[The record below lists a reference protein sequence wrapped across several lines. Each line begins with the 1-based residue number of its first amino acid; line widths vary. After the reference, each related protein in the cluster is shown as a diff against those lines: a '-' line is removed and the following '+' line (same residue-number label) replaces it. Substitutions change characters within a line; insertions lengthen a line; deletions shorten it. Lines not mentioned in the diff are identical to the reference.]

1 MRSNEIEI
9 DQFLESYLTRWQSE
23 IIDPLLEWNRY
34 LLEAKLT
41 QPQIDV
47 LFSDIEQQMGSE
59 KTSAGKA
66 IGVAGKVAKAAYN
79 VLPPNLANKLHDLI
93 KDTKPVKE
101 FDQAFEDKKA
111 EILAKHPKLEKIVN
125 VLGEK
130 ARKHPVVGAAVIG
143 ILTTAAALMTGGIGG
158 FAVAAVLK
166 TGNDLLKGESLSKS
180 LLKGV
185 GAGALGALAALP
197 LRMLGD
203 WLSTFEISSESVPGY
218 TRLTNVSII
227 HETNGVMDLS
237 IKTYMPTEV
246 YHKVTKL
253 TAIASQAIADD
264 NYGRASEIYKSLE
277 KIFDDPNYIKSMDE
291 IAANNQV
298 LVDKAVEG
306 AKKTAKVF
314 NVLASTVQGG
324 ATGAASKKLDEADL
338 KQIAG
343 SIAKWAKDKA
353 AATGKEISQT
363 ITVKKLVSAWQKAG
377 SPTDSDAIHS
387 ILKSAGVPDAVLQQA
402 FVSNKVP
409 VPKSPAKPR
418 TQRAK
423 PVTVNTGDAA
433 LDKQINDIIATKGKD
448 AAIQHLTAMK
458 TNMLKQAPAQ
468 AKHGEV
474 RKASDGQD
482 YKLDVGK
489 SGDRI
494 WFNVKTNSEASA
506 AIDKELEQGVPAKKK
521 KRVRRKPNPSTKAA
535 PTAGNP

>member
-1 MRSNEIEI
+1 MRSNEIEL

-23 IIDPLLEWNRY
+23 IIEPLLEWNRS

-41 QPQIDV
+41 QPQIDA
-47 LFSDIEQQMGSE
+47 LFSDIEQQMSSE

-66 IGVAGKVAKAAYN
+66 LNVAGKVAKTAYGA
-79 VLPPNLANKLHDLI
+79 LPPNLANKLHDLI
-93 KDTKPVKE
+93 KDTKPVKA

-111 EILAKHPKLEKIVN
+111 EILAKNPKLEKIVN
-125 VLGEK
+125 VLGDK

-185 GAGALGALAALP
+185 GAGALGALAAMP

-203 WLSTFEISSESVPGY
+203 WLSTFEISSETVPGY
-218 TRLTNVSII
+218 TGLTNVSIV
-227 HETNGVMDLS
+227 HKTNGIMDLS

-253 TAIASQAIADD
+253 TEIASQAIADD
-264 NYGRASEIYKSLE
+264 NYGRAAEIYKSLE
-277 KIFDDPNYIKSMDE
+277 KIFDDPNYISSMDE
-291 IAANNQV
+291 IAANNQA

-306 AKKTAKVF
+306 AKKTANVF

-324 ATGAASKKLDEADL
+324 TTGAASKKLDEADL
-338 KQIAG
+338 KLIAG

-387 ILKSAGVPDAVLQQA
+387 ILKSAGVPDTVLQQA

-409 VPKSPAKPR
+409 VPKAPAKTR
-418 TQRAK
+418 SQRAK
-423 PVTVNTGDAA
+423 PVKVNTGDAA

-448 AAIQHLTAMK
+448 AAIQYLTTMK

-468 AKHGEV
+468 AKHGEI
-474 RKASDGQD
+474 RKASDGQE

-489 SGDRI
+489 TGDRI
-494 WFNVKTNSEASA
+494 WFNVKTNNEASA
-506 AIDKELEQGVPAKKK
+506 AIDKELEQGVPARK
-521 KRVRRKPNPSTKAA
+521 KRVRRRPKPSTKAA